1 MAEQPSGAHVGTMTR
16 LTPQLFKPCR
26 VVVRL
31 RSTTRHI
38 GALVVALSGAVPALG
53 QNGASNGEW
62 PAYSADG
69 GSTKYSWLTEIDHE
83 NVGDLEIAWRWQA
96 RNFGPEP
103 EFNFRVTPIM
113 VDGILYATAG
123 YRRAVV
129 AIDAATGETL
139 WMYRLE
145 EGKRGENAPR
155 LNSGRGVSYWREGA
169 DERIFLIT
177 PGYHLVSL
185 DAKTGQPVTTFGQ
198 SGIVDLKRGLDRPVD
213 PIEGAIGSSSPPVVS
228 NGVVVVGAAL
238 LTGLAPVSKENAP
251 GFIRGYDAR
260 TGERL
265 WIFHTIPLPGEY
277 GNETWEGDS
286 WSYTGNAG
294 VWAPFSVDDE
304 LGYVYLPTEAA
315 TGDYYGAHRLGDNL
329 FTQSLVCLDLRT
341 GERVWHY
348 QMVHHGIWDYD
359 NPAPPILV
367 NIEVDGRPLK
377 AVVQVTKQAFAY
389 VFDRVTGE
397 PIWPITERQVASSDI
412 PGERTSP
419 TQPFPTKPAPFD
431 LQGLTLDDLIDFTP
445 ELKAQAVE
453 IASQYRIGP
462 LFTPPSLAQA
472 EDGTRG
478 LIQIPGQGGGANW
491 EGAAVDVESGVLY
504 VPSITNPIVRGL
516 FNDPEHSDM
525 NYVDARWRLP
535 GPQGLPLVRPPWG
548 RVTAIDL
555 NTGEHL
561 WMVPNGDTP
570 EYVRDH
576 PALAGIEIPRTGTA
590 TRGSTIVTRAL
601 LFVTSGDPILRA
613 HDKETG
619 AIVAEISL
627 PARAT
632 GVPMTYMVEG
642 RQYIVVAV
650 AGPDHP
656 AELVALTSR

>member
-619 AIVAEISL
+619 AIVAEIAL

-656 AELVALTSR
+656 AELIALTSR

>member
-656 AELVALTSR
+656 AELIALTSR

>member
-613 HDKETG
+613 RDKETG
-619 AIVAEISL
+619 AIVAEIAL

>member
-1 MAEQPSGAHVGTMTR
+1 MAEQPFGGHVGPMMK
-16 LTPQLFKPCR
+16 LTTKLCGPGFAALRPPSA
-26 VVVRL
+26 VRQFGVL
-31 RSTTRHI
+31 I
-38 GALVVALSGAVPALG
+38 AALSCTVPVLG
-53 QNGASNGEW
+53 QTGATNGDW
-62 PAYSADG
+62 PTYSADG
-69 GSTKYSWLTEIDHE
+69 GSTKYSSLGAINRE
-83 NVGDLEIAWRWQA
+83 NAGELEIAWRWQA
-96 RNFGPEP
+96 RNFGPNP
-103 EFNFRVTPIM
+103 EFNSRVTPIM
-113 VDGILYATAG
+113 VDGVLYTTAG

-129 AIDAATGETL
+129 AIDATTGETL
-139 WMYRLE
+139 WMYRLD
-145 EGKRGENAPR
+145 EGRRGENAPR
-155 LNSGRGVSYWREGA
+155 LNSGRGVSYWKDGA

-177 PGYHLVSL
+177 PGYHLVAL
-185 DAKTGQPVTTFGQ
+185 DAKTGKPVTTFGQ
-198 SGIVDLKRGLDRPVD
+198 SGIVDLKKGLDRPVD
-213 PIEGAIGSSSPPVVS
+213 PIEGAIGSSSPPVIS

-238 LTGLAPVSKENAP
+238 LTGLAPVSKENVP

-265 WIFHTIPLPGEY
+265 WIFHTIPQPGEF

-329 FTQSLVCLDLRT
+329 FTQSLVCLDVRT
-341 GERVWHY
+341 GERIWHY

-367 NIEVDGRPLK
+367 DVEVDGRPLK
-377 AVVQVTKQAFAY
+377 TVVQVTKQAFAY

-397 PIWPITERQVASSDI
+397 PVWPITEKEVPSSDI

-431 LQGLTLDDLIDFTP
+431 LQGLTVDDLIDFTP

-462 LFTPPSLAQA
+462 LFTPPSLSEA
-472 EDGTRG
+472 EDGTKG
-478 LIQIPGQGGGANW
+478 LIQTPGQGGGANW

-516 FNDPEHSDM
+516 FRDPENSDM

-535 GPQGLPLVRPPWG
+535 GPQGLPLVKPPWG

-570 EYVRDH
+570 EYVKNH
-576 PALAGIEIPRTGTA
+576 PALDGIEVPRTGTS
-590 TRGSTIVTRAL
+590 TRGSTIVTQTL

-613 HDKETG
+613 HDKRTG
-619 AIVAEISL
+619 AIVAEIPL
-627 PARAT
+627 PARPT
-632 GVPMTYMVEG
+632 GVPMTYMADG

-656 AELVALTSR
+656 AELIALTSR

>member
-1 MAEQPSGAHVGTMTR
+1 
-16 LTPQLFKPCR
+16 
-26 VVVRL
+26 
-31 RSTTRHI
+31 
-38 GALVVALSGAVPALG
+38 
-53 QNGASNGEW
+53 
-62 PAYSADG
+62 
-69 GSTKYSWLTEIDHE
+69 
-83 NVGDLEIAWRWQA
+83 VGDLEIAWRWQA

-619 AIVAEISL
+619 AIVAEIAL

>member
-16 LTPQLFKPCR
+16 LTPQLFKPWR

-31 RSTTRHI
+31 RSTSRHI

-619 AIVAEISL
+619 AIVAEIAL

>member
-31 RSTTRHI
+31 RSTSRHI

-656 AELVALTSR
+656 AELIALTSR

>member
-1 MAEQPSGAHVGTMTR
+1 MAEQPFGGHVGPMMK
-16 LTPQLFKPCR
+16 LTTKLCGPGFAALRPPSA
-26 VVVRL
+26 VRQFGTL
-31 RSTTRHI
+31 I
-38 GALVVALSGAVPALG
+38 AALSCTVPVLG
-53 QNGASNGEW
+53 QTGATNGDW
-62 PAYSADG
+62 PTYSADG
-69 GSTKYSWLTEIDHE
+69 GSTKYSSLGAINRE
-83 NVGDLEIAWRWQA
+83 NAGELEIAWRWQA
-96 RNFGPEP
+96 RNFGPNP
-103 EFNFRVTPIM
+103 EFNSRVTPIM
-113 VDGILYATAG
+113 VDGVLYTTAG

-129 AIDAATGETL
+129 AIDATTGETL
-139 WMYRLE
+139 WMYRLD
-145 EGKRGENAPR
+145 EGRRGENAPR
-155 LNSGRGVSYWREGA
+155 LNSGRGVSYWKDGA

-177 PGYHLVSL
+177 PGYHLVAL
-185 DAKTGQPVTTFGQ
+185 DAKTGKPVTTFGQ
-198 SGIVDLKRGLDRPVD
+198 SGIVDLKKGLDRPVD
-213 PIEGAIGSSSPPVVS
+213 PIEGAIGSSSPPVIS

-238 LTGLAPVSKENAP
+238 LTGLAPVSKENVP

-265 WIFHTIPLPGEY
+265 WIFHTIPQPGEF

-304 LGYVYLPTEAA
+304 LGYVYLPTEAG

-329 FTQSLVCLDLRT
+329 FTQSLVCLDVRT
-341 GERVWHY
+341 GERIWHY

-367 NIEVDGRPLK
+367 DVEVDGRPLK

-397 PIWPITERQVASSDI
+397 PVWPITEKEVPSSDI

-431 LQGLTLDDLIDFTP
+431 LQGLTVDDLIDFTP

-462 LFTPPSLAQA
+462 LFTPPSLSEA
-472 EDGTRG
+472 EDGTKG
-478 LIQIPGQGGGANW
+478 LIQTPGQGGGANW

-516 FNDPEHSDM
+516 FRDPENSDM

-535 GPQGLPLVRPPWG
+535 GPQGLPLVKPPWG

-570 EYVRDH
+570 EYVKNH
-576 PALAGIEIPRTGTA
+576 PALDGIEVSRTGTS
-590 TRGSTIVTRAL
+590 TRGSTIVTQTL

-613 HDKETG
+613 HDKRTG
-619 AIVAEISL
+619 AIVAEIPL
-627 PARAT
+627 PARPT
-632 GVPMTYMVEG
+632 GVPMTYMADG

-656 AELVALTSR
+656 AELIALTSR

>member
-1 MAEQPSGAHVGTMTR
+1 MTR

-31 RSTTRHI
+31 RSTSRHI

-656 AELVALTSR
+656 AELIALTSR

>member
-1 MAEQPSGAHVGTMTR
+1 MMKLTTKLCGPGFAALRPPSAVRQFGT
-16 LTPQLFKPCR
+16 L
-26 VVVRL
+26 
-31 RSTTRHI
+31 I
-38 GALVVALSGAVPALG
+38 AALSCTVPVLG
-53 QNGASNGEW
+53 QTGATNGDW
-62 PAYSADG
+62 PTYSADG
-69 GSTKYSWLTEIDHE
+69 GSTKYSSLGAINRE
-83 NVGDLEIAWRWQA
+83 NAGELEIAWRWQA
-96 RNFGPEP
+96 RNFGPNP
-103 EFNFRVTPIM
+103 EFNSRVTPIM
-113 VDGILYATAG
+113 VDGVLYTTAG

-129 AIDAATGETL
+129 AIDATTGETL
-139 WMYRLE
+139 WMYRLD
-145 EGKRGENAPR
+145 EGRRGENAPR
-155 LNSGRGVSYWREGA
+155 LNSGRGVSYWKDGA

-177 PGYHLVSL
+177 PGYHLVAL
-185 DAKTGQPVTTFGQ
+185 DAKTGKPVTTFGQ
-198 SGIVDLKRGLDRPVD
+198 SGIVDLKKGLDRPVD
-213 PIEGAIGSSSPPVVS
+213 PIEGAIGSSSPPVIS

-238 LTGLAPVSKENAP
+238 LTGLAPVSKENVP

-265 WIFHTIPLPGEY
+265 WIFHTIPQPGEF

-294 VWAPFSVDDE
+294 VWAPFSVDAE
-304 LGYVYLPTEAA
+304 LGYVYLPTEAG

-329 FTQSLVCLDLRT
+329 FTQSLVCLDVRT
-341 GERVWHY
+341 GERIWHY

-367 NIEVDGRPLK
+367 DVEVDGRPLK
-377 AVVQVTKQAFAY
+377 TVVQVTKQAFAY

-397 PIWPITERQVASSDI
+397 PVWPITEKEVPSSDI

-431 LQGLTLDDLIDFTP
+431 LQGLAVDDLIDFTP

-462 LFTPPSLAQA
+462 LFTPPSLSEA
-472 EDGTRG
+472 EDGTKG
-478 LIQIPGQGGGANW
+478 LIQTPGQGGGANW

-516 FNDPEHSDM
+516 FRDPENSDM

-535 GPQGLPLVRPPWG
+535 GPQGLPLVKPPWG

-570 EYVRDH
+570 EYVKNH
-576 PALAGIEIPRTGTA
+576 PALDGIEVPRTGTS
-590 TRGSTIVTRAL
+590 TRGSTIVTQTL

-613 HDKETG
+613 HDKRTG
-619 AIVAEISL
+619 AIVAEIPL
-627 PARAT
+627 PARPT
-632 GVPMTYMVEG
+632 GVPMTYMADG

-656 AELVALTSR
+656 AELIALTSR

>member
-16 LTPQLFKPCR
+16 LTPQLFKPWR

-619 AIVAEISL
+619 AIVAEIAL

>member
-1 MAEQPSGAHVGTMTR
+1 
-16 LTPQLFKPCR
+16 
-26 VVVRL
+26 
-31 RSTTRHI
+31 
-38 GALVVALSGAVPALG
+38 
-53 QNGASNGEW
+53 
-62 PAYSADG
+62 
-69 GSTKYSWLTEIDHE
+69 
-83 NVGDLEIAWRWQA
+83 
-96 RNFGPEP
+96 
-103 EFNFRVTPIM
+103 
-113 VDGILYATAG
+113 
-123 YRRAVV
+123 
-129 AIDAATGETL
+129 
-139 WMYRLE
+139 
-145 EGKRGENAPR
+145 
-155 LNSGRGVSYWREGA
+155 
-169 DERIFLIT
+169 
-177 PGYHLVSL
+177 
-185 DAKTGQPVTTFGQ
+185 
-198 SGIVDLKRGLDRPVD
+198 
-213 PIEGAIGSSSPPVVS
+213 
-228 NGVVVVGAAL
+228 
-238 LTGLAPVSKENAP
+238 
-251 GFIRGYDAR
+251 
-260 TGERL
+260 
-265 WIFHTIPLPGEY
+265 
-277 GNETWEGDS
+277 
-286 WSYTGNAG
+286 
-294 VWAPFSVDDE
+294 VDDE

-619 AIVAEISL
+619 AIVAEIAL

>member
-16 LTPQLFKPCR
+16 LTPQLFKPWR

>member
-619 AIVAEISL
+619 AIVAEIAL

>member
-1 MAEQPSGAHVGTMTR
+1 
-16 LTPQLFKPCR
+16 
-26 VVVRL
+26 
-31 RSTTRHI
+31 
-38 GALVVALSGAVPALG
+38 LVVALSGAVPALG

-619 AIVAEISL
+619 AIVAEIAL

>member
-1 MAEQPSGAHVGTMTR
+1 MTR

-619 AIVAEISL
+619 AIVAEIAL